1 MKPLKKRIR
10 QYLLRLTGTFVIVGL
25 VMYIEMQIYRG
36 QKQEREESVI
46 VLEQIEQ
53 FIIDN
58 VVSEEENEL
67 KGRYTN
73 LFSLIRVNSDADYY
87 VISGADNTILGS
99 TVASAIGVSC
109 DELGLPFSKVKK
121 TTDGFY
127 ARMGGDYYFC
137 VFQKIGADYVGRCVS
152 CSIVYHNLPVMAFL
166 MLLLFS
172 SMAGILIY
180 MVNKYMNY
188 YVVDGI
194 HQINDE
200 LSKITDGDMDA
211 KVDIQTSEEFAELS
225 AYINTMVGSLSDSTS
240 KMSYILSKTNMF
252 IGVYEYRKGFKPVHC
267 TEYIPRIFS
276 LELKE
281 WRLLTSDYELF
292 ADFVS
297 RVRSNPYE
305 KEPGV
310 YIFSES
316 PLQYLKLE
324 EMEIGN
330 EVFGVVIDVTEEVV
344 RRRKIEE
351 ERDEDVLTGLY
362 NRRGLEAQVELIV
375 CESEKLGHAAVVMID
390 ADGLKGINDTYGHE
404 FGDMYLKKI
413 GETVNSFDP
422 KHSLAARIGGDEFV
436 LFLYGYEEEEKLL
449 ETIHSIE
456 RIQRDSIVHLDGEV
470 VVQLRFSFGYCLMN
484 NEMEYDEVLKMADT
498 RMYANKQK
506 RKAEQKQIEIS
517 KGYPV

>member
-10 QYLLRLTGTFVIVGL
+10 LYLLRLTGTFVVIGL
-25 VMYIEMQIYRG
+25 VMYIGTQLHRG
-36 QKQEREESVI
+36 QKQVYEESVT

-53 FIIDN
+53 FINDN

-87 VISGADNTILGS
+87 VISGKDHTILGS
-99 TVASAIGVSC
+99 TVASAVGVPC
-109 DELGLPFSKVKK
+109 EELGLPFAKVKK

-127 ARMGGDYYFC
+127 TRIDGDYYIC

-152 CSIVYHNLPVMAFL
+152 CDLVYHTLPMMAFL
-166 MLLLFS
+166 MLLLFG

-180 MVNKYMNY
+180 MVNRYMNH

-200 LSKITDGDMDA
+200 LSKITDGDMDV
-211 KVDIQTSEEFAELS
+211 KVDIRTSEEFAELS
-225 AYINTMVGSLSDSTS
+225 TYINAMVGSLSDSTS

-252 IGVYEYRKGFKPVHC
+252 IGVYEYRRGYKPVRC

-276 LELKE
+276 LELDE
-281 WRLLTSDYELF
+281 WRLLTSDCELF
-292 ADFVS
+292 AEFIS
-297 RVRSNPYE
+297 KVRSNPYE

-316 PLQYLKLE
+316 PIQYLKLE

-362 NRRGLEAQVELIV
+362 NRRGLEAQVERIV
-375 CESEKLGHAAVVMID
+375 REPEKLGHAAVVMID

-413 GETVNSFDP
+413 GEAVNSFDP
-422 KHSLAARIGGDEFV
+422 KHSLAARVGGDEYV
-436 LFLYGYEEEEKLL
+436 LFLFGYEDEESLL
-449 ETIHSIE
+449 ETIHGME
-456 RIQRDSIVHLDGEV
+456 RIQRDSTAHLDGTII
-470 VVQLRFSFGYCLMN
+470 VQLRFSYGYCLMN
-484 NEMEYDEVLKMADT
+484 DEMEYDEVLKIADE
-498 RMYANKQK
+498 RMYSNKQK
-506 RKAEQKQIEIS
+506 RKAEQKAAQDTER
-517 KGYPV
+517 